1 MPTVD
6 EKNGSMLS
14 ASPIPPGITPD
25 DMDDMFNLNYM
36 QTHVTD
42 KSHYNYAH
50 ETAPIT
56 KPANFIQKRK
66 TQNTPG
72 GMYFSIQT
80 QECTHK
86 RGSIT

>member
-42 KSHYNYAH
+42 KV
-50 ETAPIT
+50 IT
-56 KPANFIQKRK
+56 IMLTKLHQS
-66 TQNTPG
+66 QNP
-72 GMYFSIQT
+72 QT
-80 QECTHK
+80 SYRSAKLKMLQEECTFQFKHK
-86 RGSIT
+86 NARTNEDQ